1 MLIRGGLTMIARD
14 EYLDV
19 LKRFKDKELIKVI
32 TGIRRCGKST
42 LLEIYQ
48 DYLLNNGVSEEQIIS
63 INLEDLKYNFIE
75 DYMSL
80 YNYINENLKSD
91 KKNYI
96 FIDEVQKIAE
106 FQKAVDSL
114 YIKKNVDLYI
124 TGSNASLLSS
134 ELSTLLSGRYIEI
147 NMLPLSFKEYKDAYQ
162 NLNNDELYQKYIS
175 FGSLPFTTSLQTEDD
190 VSRYLSSI
198 YNDIIIKDVMTRKKI
213 TDESMLRSVANFA
226 MDNIGNLLST
236 NNIAHLMT
244 SVGRDINVRTVE
256 KYLEGFTESFFLYK
270 ASRYDVKGKQYLKT
284 GEKYYVSD
292 LGLRYFILGRKIGDF
307 GHVLENVVYLELL
320 RRGYDVFI
328 GKVDDYEVDFVAL
341 NNDGK
346 IYVQVA
352 DTLKGYDENDRKIL
366 DRELRALKK
375 IDDNYEKLILT
386 SDKIPLTNEEG
397 IKIRN
402 VFDWLLDK

>member
-1 MLIRGGLTMIARD
+1 MIERN
-14 EYLDV
+14 EYLNV

-42 LLEIYQ
+42 LLEMYK
-48 DYLLNNGVSEEQIIS
+48 DYLLKNGITEDQIIS

-80 YNYINENLKSD
+80 YNYICDKLKSN
-91 KKNYI
+91 KKNYV
-96 FIDEVQKIAE
+96 FIDEVQKINE

-124 TGSNASLLSS
+124 TGSNANLLSS
-134 ELSTLLSGRYIEI
+134 ELATLLSGRYIEVK
-147 NMLPLSFKEYKDAYQ
+147 MLPLSFKEYKDAYK

-175 FGSLPFTTSLQTEDD
+175 YGSLPYTTNLDTEDD
-190 VSRYLSSI
+190 VSMYLSSI
-198 YNDIIIKDVMTRKKI
+198 YNDIIIKDVMARKKI
-213 TDESMLRSVANFA
+213 QDETMLRSVANFA
-226 MDNIGNLLST
+226 MDNIGNLVST
-236 NNIAHLMT
+236 NNIANTMA
-244 SVGRDINVRTVE
+244 SDGRDINVRTVE
-256 KYLEGFTESFFLYK
+256 RYLEGFTESFFLYK
-270 ASRYDVKGKQYLKT
+270 ASRYDIKGKQYLKT

-292 LGLRYFILGRKIGDF
+292 LGLRYFILGRKIGDY

-328 GKVDDYEVDFVAL
+328 GKVDEYEIDFVAI
-341 NNDGK
+341 NNDGR

-352 DTLKGYDENDRKIL
+352 ETLKGTDENDTKIL
-366 DRELRALKK
+366 DRELRSLKK
-375 IDDNYEKLILT
+375 IDDNYEKIILT
-386 SDKIPLTNEEG
+386 SDKTPLANEDG

-402 VFDWLLDK
+402 VYDWLLDK